1 MDLKKEGTEK
11 MILKKWIQL
20 ATALGALTI
29 IIGCGG
35 APGEETTTP
44 HSQTTPPATDAQ
56 PRDGV
61 TTSNVDLGRPF
72 ACLVDPDSL
81 GLMGTIPWTS
91 ERASQ
96 RWGHGLYQFSMV
108 KSSKEVPVEICG
120 ANDSYKYIS
129 ELACDDGFHPFSSV
143 EQARDARV
151 GSMGPGGS
159 CGRIIDLYLARCPEG
174 QYEIYVD
181 MYHCAEG
188 ESLM

>member
-1 MDLKKEGTEK
+1 
-11 MILKKWIQL
+11 MISFKWIQS
-20 ATALGALTI
+20 AAAFGALTI

-44 HSQTTPPATDAQ
+44 HSQTVSPAADAQ
-56 PRDGV
+56 SRDGV
-61 TTSNVDLGRPF
+61 TTSNVDLERPF
-72 ACLVDPDSL
+72 ACPVDPGSL
-81 GLMGTIPWTS
+81 GFMGTIPWS
-91 ERASQ
+91 SDRASQ

-108 KSSKEVPVEICG
+108 KSSKQVPVEICG
-120 ANDSYKYIS
+120 ANDSYKYIAQ
-129 ELACDDGFHPFSSV
+129 LACDDGFHPFPSPNG
-143 EQARDARV
+143 ARDARV

-159 CGRIIDLYLARCPEG
+159 CGRIIDLYMAGCPEG